1 MMLVLDRFEYFAP
14 TSVREALTLAA
25 KYGGRAR
32 YLAGGQSLLPLMKLG
47 LASPEALIDLN
58 RIEGLEYIK
67 AEDEWIRIGA
77 MTRHAAIASSSLLLE
92 KAPMMV
98 EAANQIGDPQV
109 RNMGTIGG
117 SLAHADPAGDWGSVI
132 IAFRGYIQVTGLD
145 GERLVEVDKFF
156 VDSFTPRLEPGE
168 LVTEVRI
175 PIPPK
180 RSGGAYIKLERR
192 QGDFAIAGVAV
203 QLTLDERDRIK
214 SVGIGL
220 TSLGPTNLRAA
231 KAEEIL
237 TGQIPTDEV
246 VEEAAKA
253 AAAEAR
259 PSTDPLRG
267 SEAYKRAM
275 AAVLTR
281 RAVKTAVS
289 RARGGA

>member
-1 MMLVLDRFEYFAP
+1 VMLVLDRFEYFAP

>member
-1 MMLVLDRFEYFAP
+1 VMLVLDRFEYFAP

-92 KAPMMV
+92 KAPLMV

-117 SLAHADPAGDWGSVI
+117 SLAHADPAGDWGSVV

>member
-92 KAPMMV
+92 KAPLMV

-117 SLAHADPAGDWGSVI
+117 SLAHADPAGDWGSVV

>member
-1 MMLVLDRFEYFAP
+1 MLVLDRFEYFAP

-77 MTRHAAIASSSLLLE
+77 MTRHAAIASSSLLAE
-92 KAPMMV
+92 RAPLMV

-175 PIPPK
+175 PTPPK

-192 QGDFAIAGVAV
+192 LGDFAIAGVAV

-220 TSLGPTNLRAA
+220 TSLGPTNLRAV

-253 AAAEAR
+253 AAAEAK
-259 PSTDPLRG
+259 PSTDPIRG

-281 RAVKTAVS
+281 RAIKAAVS

>member
-77 MTRHAAIASSSLLLE
+77 MTRHAAIASSSLLAE
-92 KAPMMV
+92 KAPLMV

-117 SLAHADPAGDWGSVI
+117 SLAHADPAGDWGSVV

-145 GERLVEVDKFF
+145 RERLVEVDKFF

>member
-1 MMLVLDRFEYFAP
+1 LMLVLDRFEYFAP

-77 MTRHAAIASSSLLLE
+77 MTRHAAIASSSLLAE
-92 KAPMMV
+92 KAPLMV

-175 PIPPK
+175 PTPPK

-192 QGDFAIAGVAV
+192 LGDFAIAGVAV

-220 TSLGPTNLRAA
+220 TSLGPTNLRAV

-253 AAAEAR
+253 AAAEAK
-259 PSTDPLRG
+259 PSTDPIRG

-281 RAVKTAVS
+281 RAVKAAVS
-289 RARGGA
+289 RARGEA

>member
-1 MMLVLDRFEYFAP
+1 LMLVLDRFEYFAP

-77 MTRHAAIASSSLLLE
+77 MTRHAAIASSSLLAE
-92 KAPMMV
+92 RAPLMV

-175 PIPPK
+175 PTPPK

-192 QGDFAIAGVAV
+192 LGDFAIAGVAV

-220 TSLGPTNLRAA
+220 TSLGPTNLRAV

-253 AAAEAR
+253 AAAEAK

-281 RAVKTAVS
+281 RAIKAAVS

>member
-1 MMLVLDRFEYFAP
+1 
-14 TSVREALTLAA
+14 
-25 KYGGRAR
+25 
-32 YLAGGQSLLPLMKLG
+32 MKLG

-77 MTRHAAIASSSLLLE
+77 MTRHAAIASSSLLAE
-92 KAPMMV
+92 KAPLMV
-98 EAANQIGDPQV
+98 EAAYQIGDPQV

-175 PIPPK
+175 PTPPK

-192 QGDFAIAGVAV
+192 LGDFAIAGVAV

-220 TSLGPTNLRAA
+220 TSLGPTNLRAV

-253 AAAEAR
+253 AAAEAK
-259 PSTDPLRG
+259 PSTDPIRG

-281 RAVKTAVS
+281 RAIKAAVS

>member
-1 MMLVLDRFEYFAP
+1 LMLVLDRFEYFAP

-77 MTRHAAIASSSLLLE
+77 MTRHAAIASSSLLAE
-92 KAPMMV
+92 KAPLMV
-98 EAANQIGDPQV
+98 EAAYQIGDPQV

-175 PIPPK
+175 PTPPK

-192 QGDFAIAGVAV
+192 LGDFAIAGVAV

-220 TSLGPTNLRAA
+220 TSLGPTNLRAV

-253 AAAEAR
+253 AAAEAK
-259 PSTDPLRG
+259 PSTDPIRG

-281 RAVKTAVS
+281 RAIKAAVS

>member
-77 MTRHAAIASSSLLLE
+77 MTRHAAIASSSLLAE
-92 KAPMMV
+92 RAPLMV

-175 PIPPK
+175 PTPPK

-192 QGDFAIAGVAV
+192 LGDFAIAGVAV

-220 TSLGPTNLRAA
+220 TSLGPTNLRAV

-253 AAAEAR
+253 AAAEAK

-281 RAVKTAVS
+281 RAIKAAVS

>member
-1 MMLVLDRFEYFAP
+1 MLVLDRFEYFAP

-77 MTRHAAIASSSLLLE
+77 MTRHAAIASSSLLAE
-92 KAPMMV
+92 RAPLMV

-175 PIPPK
+175 PTPPK

-192 QGDFAIAGVAV
+192 LGDFAIAGVAV

-220 TSLGPTNLRAA
+220 TSLGPTNLRAV

-253 AAAEAR
+253 AAAEAK
-259 PSTDPLRG
+259 PSTDPIRG

-281 RAVKTAVS
+281 RAVKAAVS
-289 RARGGA
+289 RARGEA

>member
-1 MMLVLDRFEYFAP
+1 MLVLDRFEYFAP

-77 MTRHAAIASSSLLLE
+77 MTRHAAIASSSLLAE
-92 KAPMMV
+92 RAPLMV

-175 PIPPK
+175 PTPPK

-192 QGDFAIAGVAV
+192 LGDFAIAGVAV

-220 TSLGPTNLRAA
+220 TSLGPTNLRAV

-253 AAAEAR
+253 AAAEAK

-281 RAVKTAVS
+281 RAIKAAVS